1 MSEVAGELLEAVL
14 ARPNMQQAWLA
25 VEANDGAAGVDRMS
39 IAATRAHLV
48 QHWPGIA
55 QKLRAGKYRPAAVRA
70 VRIPKPNGGERQ
82 LGIPT
87 VQDRLIQQGLLLQLS
102 PLFEARMSAHSYGFR
117 PGRSAHD
124 AVQAARGHV
133 LGGKRWVVDIDLK
146 SFFDQVDHDKLMHL
160 VGQVIRDKLVL
171 KLIGSYLRAPMQHPD
186 GRRELRTRGTPQGG
200 PLSPLLANIYLTPL
214 DEELERRGIA
224 FVRYADDIQLY
235 AGSERA
241 ARQMLENISA
251 WLLKH
256 LKLEVNVDK
265 SGSGPSDRT
274 QLLGFRIETDGE
286 TRVSDKALKRL
297 KARVREFWTARQSEA
312 LVALK
317 QRWTQYIDGWW
328 NYFSHASWT
337 RDVRDLSGWIRRH
350 MRKFLW
356 LRWHSVKG
364 RRKALWQLG
373 IRGDGLKLAS
383 SSRGAWRLAKTP
395 VLHQALSNRYLTT
408 HGYTLPWA
416 LVSAGRRNSSRR
428 R

>member
-25 VEANDGAAGVDRMS
+25 VEANDGSAGVDRMS
-39 IAATRAHLV
+39 IEATRAHLV

-55 QKLRAGKYRPAAVRA
+55 EKLRAGKYKPAAVRA

-87 VQDRLIQQGLLLQLS
+87 VQDRLIQQGMLLQLS

-146 SFFDQVDHDKLMHL
+146 SFFDQVDHDKLMHM

-265 SGSGPSDRT
+265 SGSGPSDQT
-274 QLLGFRIETDGE
+274 QLLGFSIDADGE

-297 KARVREFWTARQSEA
+297 KARVREFWTARQSEPLA
-312 LVALK
+312 ALK
-317 QRWTQYIDGWW
+317 QRWSQYIDGWW

-337 RDVRDLSGWIRRH
+337 RNVSDLSGWIRRH

-356 LRWHSVKG
+356 LRWHGVQG
-364 RRKALWQLG
+364 RRKALWRLG
-373 IRGDGLKLAS
+373 IRGDGLNLAS
-383 SSRGAWRLAKTP
+383 SSCGAWPIAKSP
-395 VLHQALSNRYLTT
+395 VIHQALNNQSLTT

-416 LVSAGRRNSSRR
+416 PVSTGRRKPSRHR
-428 R
+428 

>member
-1 MSEVAGELLEAVL
+1 MSELAGDLLEAVL
-14 ARPNMQQAWLA
+14 ARPNMQLGWSA

-39 IAATRAHLV
+39 IDTTRAHLV

-55 QKLRAGKYRPAAVRA
+55 EKLRTGKYKPAAVRA

-102 PLFEARMSAHSYGFR
+102 PLFEPRMSAHSYGFR

-124 AVQAARGHV
+124 AVDVARRHV
-133 LGGKRWVVDIDLK
+133 VGGKRWVVDIDLK

-186 GRRELRTRGTPQGG
+186 GRREARTRGTPQGG

-274 QLLGFRIETDGE
+274 QLLGFCIHPNGE
-286 TRVSDKALKRL
+286 TRASDQVLKRL
-297 KARVREFWTARQSEA
+297 KARVREFWTARHSVRLAE
-312 LVALK
+312 LK
-317 QRWTQYIDGWW
+317 QRWTQYIRGWW
-328 NYFSHASWT
+328 NYFSHASWS

-356 LRWHSVKG
+356 QRWHSAKG
-364 RRKALWQLG
+364 RRKALRRLG

-383 SSRGAWRLAKTP
+383 SSRGAWPIAKSPILHKALNNQYLATN
-395 VLHQALSNRYLTT
+395 S
-408 HGYTLPWA
+408 YTLPWELA
-416 LVSAGRRNSSRR
+416 SAHRPKKPRR